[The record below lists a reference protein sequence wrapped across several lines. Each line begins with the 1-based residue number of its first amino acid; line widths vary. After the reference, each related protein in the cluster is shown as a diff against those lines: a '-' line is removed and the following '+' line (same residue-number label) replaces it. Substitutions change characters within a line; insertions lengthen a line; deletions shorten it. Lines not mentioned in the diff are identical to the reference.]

1 MRKSETAAVDWRR
14 VVFIF
19 GLGAFFLCGLCSTV
33 SGTLGWMTGYDLGVR
48 EAETRLLP
56 PAGVLVTRVE
66 ADSPAARA
74 GIPRGAVITALDE
87 MPIGDIPAFHD
98 QLSRYAP
105 NDEITVAFVV
115 DNNDEQVT
123 TVQLGSVTR
132 DGSEEAYLGI
142 YYTARA
148 DSPADA

>member
-1 MRKSETAAVDWRR
+1 MRRSEIAAVDWRR

-19 GLGAFFLCGLCSTV
+19 GLGAFLLCGLCSTV

-56 PAGVLVTRVE
+56 PVGVLVTRVE

-74 GIPRGAVITALDE
+74 GIPRSAVITALDDV
-87 MPIGDIPAFHD
+87 PIADIPALHA
-98 QLSRYAP
+98 QLRRYAP
-105 NDEITVAFVV
+105 GDDITVTFAVG
-115 DNNDEQVT
+115 NDTQVM
-123 TVQLGSVTR
+123 TVQLGNVTR
-132 DGSEEAYLGI
+132 DGTAEAYLGI